1 MLLKNFGIEDLDGGW
16 IFNGS
21 FSYTLSTIII
31 GQIRGLQIC
40 RLLYVHSIYLHYNNK
55 YYWWIVCIITDTSY
69 NNILCVAQ

>member
-31 GQIRGLQIC
+31 GQIRVCKFVDYCMYIQYIC
-40 RLLYVHSIYLHYNNK
+40 ITTIN
-55 YYWWIVCIITDTSY
+55 ITDG
-69 NNILCVAQ
+69 

>member
-1 MLLKNFGIEDLDGGW
+1 MLLKIFGIEDLDGGW

-40 RLLYVHSIYLHYNNK
+40 RLLYEFYRSWMMQLFES
-55 YYWWIVCIITDTSY
+55 WIKVDSF
-69 NNILCVAQ
+69 

>member
-1 MLLKNFGIEDLDGGW
+1 MLLKLFGIEDLDGGW

-40 RLLYVHSIYLHYNNK
+40 RLLYVHSIDLHYNNK
-55 YYWWIVCIITDTSY
+55 YY
-69 NNILCVAQ
+69 